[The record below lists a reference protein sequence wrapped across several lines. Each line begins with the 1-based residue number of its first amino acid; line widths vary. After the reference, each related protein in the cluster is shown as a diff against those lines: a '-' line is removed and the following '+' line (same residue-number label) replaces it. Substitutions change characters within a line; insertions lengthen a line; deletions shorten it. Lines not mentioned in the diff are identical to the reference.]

1 MKSVDRTPSLDEQ
14 IETLRQL
21 GGFVWRPPAAPMRL
35 SDVVYHQANLLA
47 AINTLLAEK
56 ERRLSPQEALARLVP

>member
-1 MKSVDRTPSLDEQ
+1 MKSVDRTPSLDDQ

-21 GGFVWRPPAAPMRL
+21 GGFIWRPPPPMRL

-56 ERRLSPQEALARLVP
+56 ERRMSAQEALARLVP

>member
-1 MKSVDRTPSLDEQ
+1 MKSVDRMPSLDEQ

-21 GGFVWRPPAAPMRL
+21 GGFIWRPPPPMRL
-35 SDVVYHQANLLA
+35 SDVIYHQANLLA

-56 ERRLSPQEALARLVP
+56 ERRLGRREALARLVP